1 MDPEL
6 FMFFKVSR
14 LLMKNLKLFYLQEM
28 RIITF
33 NCVTAEHSTR
43 KPMMESLNPVTGTGE
58 VKMVKQKQEEKM
70 EI

>member
-14 LLMKNLKLFYLQEM
+14 LLMKNLKLFYLQKM
-28 RIITF
+28 IIITF
-33 NCVTAEHSTR
+33 NCVTAEPSTL
-43 KPMMESLNPVTGTGE
+43 KPKMESSNPVTGTGE
-58 VKMVKQKQEEKM
+58 VKMVKQKQEKM

>member
-14 LLMKNLKLFYLQEM
+14 LLMKNLKLFYLQKM

-33 NCVTAEHSTR
+33 NCVTVEPSTR
-43 KPMMESLNPVTGTGE
+43 KPMMEGSNPVTGTGE
-58 VKMVKQKQEEKM
+58 DKMVKQKQEEKM